1 MQAHQLKPP
10 PGARHARKRVG
21 RGNAAGQGTFAGRG
35 LKGQK
40 ARAGNKPRRFFEG
53 GQTRLFKKL
62 PFRRGFTNP
71 FRVEYQA
78 VNLTVLERFDKDGE
92 VTPQLLKEKGI
103 LRSLRKPIKVLAA
116 GDLTKKLTVHAH
128 SFSVNAR
135 EKIEAAGGTVVELG
149 ERKKK
154 KPHDRGSVPND
165 KNEDASQASQA
176 PAGEDAPEG
185 EDDGSGGS
193 TGTDSA
199 TAAPSRRPHCH
210 GANRHS
216 TTTALLT

>member
-78 VNLTVLERFDKDGE
+78 VNLDVLERFDNDSE
-92 VTPQLLKEKGI
+92 ITPELLKEKGI
-103 LRSLRKPIKVLAA
+103 LRNLRKPIKVLAV
-116 GDLTKKLTVHAH
+116 GELTKKLTVHAH
-128 SFSVNAR
+128 GFSVAAQ
-135 EKIEAAGGTVVELG
+135 EKIEAAGGTIVELG

-154 KPHDRGSVPND
+154 KVRDRTTDSSKKAEPSAEVTEPAAEATEQPAS
-165 KNEDASQASQA
+165 EDT
-176 PAGEDAPEG
+176 PEG
-185 EDDGSGGS
+185 EGDGSG
-193 TGTDSA
+193 
-199 TAAPSRRPHCH
+199 R
-210 GANRHS
+210 
-216 TTTALLT
+216 

>member
-71 FRVEYQA
+71 FRIEYQA
-78 VNLTVLERFDKDGE
+78 VNLTVLERFDKDAE

-103 LRSLRKPIKVLAA
+103 LRSLRKPVKILAA

-128 SFSVNAR
+128 SFSATAK
-135 EKIEAAGGTVVELG
+135 EKIEAAGGATVALG

-154 KPHDRGSVPND
+154 KTARDATASATND
-165 KNEDASQASQA
+165 ASEDAADT
-176 PAGEDAPEG
+176 AGQSAGGDAPEG
-185 EDDGSGGS
+185 EGDGSGG
-193 TGTDSA
+193 
-199 TAAPSRRPHCH
+199 
-210 GANRHS
+210 
-216 TTTALLT
+216 

>member
-78 VNLTVLERFDKDGE
+78 VNLTVLERFDKDAE

-103 LRSLRKPIKVLAA
+103 LRSLRKPVKVLAA

-128 SFSVNAR
+128 SFSINAR

-154 KPHDRGSVPND
+154 KPHHRGSVPND
-165 KNEDASQASQA
+165 KYEDASQASQA

-185 EDDGSGGS
+185 EDDGSGG
-193 TGTDSA
+193 
-199 TAAPSRRPHCH
+199 
-210 GANRHS
+210 
-216 TTTALLT
+216 

>member
-21 RGNAAGQGTFAGRG
+21 RGNAGGQGTYAGRG

-71 FRVEYQA
+71 FRVEYQP
-78 VNLTVLERFDKDGE
+78 VNLSDLERLDGE
-92 VTPQLLKEKGI
+92 VEITPDLLKERGV
-103 LRSLRKPIKVLAA
+103 LRNLRKPVKVLAS
-116 GDLTKKLTVHAH
+116 GELTKKLIISAHA
-128 SFSVNAR
+128 FSVTAK
-135 EKIEAAGGTVVELG
+135 EKIEAAGGTVVELS

-154 KPHDRGSVPND
+154 RRDRSNQT
-165 KNEDASQASQA
+165 KTEDIVDSADQAEVTAQA
-176 PAGEDAPEG
+176 NKSEQAESGEETAGETAPEG
-185 EDDGSGGS
+185 EGDGSDG
-193 TGTDSA
+193 
-199 TAAPSRRPHCH
+199 
-210 GANRHS
+210 
-216 TTTALLT
+216 